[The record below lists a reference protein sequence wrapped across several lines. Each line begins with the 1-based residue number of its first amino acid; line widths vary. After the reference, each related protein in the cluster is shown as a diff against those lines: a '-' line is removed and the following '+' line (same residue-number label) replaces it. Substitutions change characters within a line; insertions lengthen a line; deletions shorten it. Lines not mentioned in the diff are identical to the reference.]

1 MIQENYSKQ
10 EIYRKEKACTE
21 IVKREKKDYSLC
33 IIHVDVLVRDELVLT
48 VYHNKRLY
56 TQKKSSQSK

>member
-21 IVKREKKDYSLC
+21 IVKIEKKDHSLC
-33 IIHVDVLVRDELVLT
+33 IIHVDLLVRDELVSA
-48 VYHNKRLY
+48 VDHKRLY
-56 TQKKSSQSK
+56 TEKIKSN